1 MGEEGRRASKK
12 RSEMIRVIL
21 ENLKERI
28 EKGENPQCIAAS
40 VLTGEASLSIDMYV
54 L

>member
-12 RSEMIRVIL
+12 RSEMIRVGL
-21 ENLKERI
+21 EDLNGRI

-40 VLTGEASLSIDMYV
+40 VLTGEGSLSIGMYV